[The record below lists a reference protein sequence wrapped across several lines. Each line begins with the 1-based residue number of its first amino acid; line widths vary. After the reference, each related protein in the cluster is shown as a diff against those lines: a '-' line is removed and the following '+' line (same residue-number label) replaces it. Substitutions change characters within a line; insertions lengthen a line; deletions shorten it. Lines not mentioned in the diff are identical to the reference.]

1 VIDWKGGVGQ
11 RGAPAGLQGEG
22 AWSAV
27 LTWAR
32 AKNVKKC
39 HAGAPQPGL
48 EYPLPISSDTTSPGP
63 RGDSEDSN
71 SYGLANTSWGGGGKP
86 RALPTDEYLHRW
98 RADVDATA
106 ACALDRQNARK
117 FAAEL
122 PSIYERYREV
132 GGPLTNFL
140 IKTRGTDSCVR
151 QRIVCPAAEEEDD
164 VGGAGA
170 ADPSGIMDFRLM
182 KLSSTTPLGRMSV
195 RGTGAPAPPSIG
207 GGRRRGRS
215 GRRAQ
220 ETQAHQKLQESVVTP
235 PGGAVRR
242 WGIGS
247 IIGVGSPTPSHG
259 VPPSGRQSHAPPP
272 SEEGGSRSPAG
283 PHMGRAAL
291 GLRPV
296 KR

>member
-195 RGTGAPAPPSIG
+195 IMGERAPQRPPRSAGGAGAAGRGGEHKKRRHTKSCRNPSS
-207 GGRRRGRS
+207 RRREAPSVGGASARS
-215 GRRAQ
+215 SAWASPRRVMASPRQ
-220 ETQAHQKLQESVVTP
+220 GDRATP
-235 PGGAVRR
+235 PPPPRKGGLALPPGLTWGARR
-242 WGIGS
+242 WG
-247 IIGVGSPTPSHG
+247 
-259 VPPSGRQSHAPPP
+259 
-272 SEEGGSRSPAG
+272 
-283 PHMGRAAL
+283 
-291 GLRPV
+291 
-296 KR
+296 

>member
-1 VIDWKGGVGQ
+1 MIDWKGGVGQ

-195 RGTGAPAPPSIG
+195 RASSWGNGRPSAPLDRRGAQARPVGAASTRNAGTPKAAGIRRHAA
-207 GGRRRGRS
+207 GRRRPSVGHRLDH
-215 GRRAQ
+215 RRGLAHAESWRPPVR
-220 ETQAHQKLQESVVTP
+220 ETEPRPPPPPRKGGLALP
-235 PGGAVRR
+235 PGLTWGARR
-242 WGIGS
+242 WG
-247 IIGVGSPTPSHG
+247 
-259 VPPSGRQSHAPPP
+259 
-272 SEEGGSRSPAG
+272 
-283 PHMGRAAL
+283 
-291 GLRPV
+291 
-296 KR
+296 